1 MPSRSIKSYFILGL
15 LFFVVCIVTK
25 GQDKNRLGIDS
36 ILENLFDKND
46 PYNGVIVIAEK
57 GKTIFQ
63 KAYGYR
69 DIETGVQLK
78 VDDVFEL
85 ASVSKQF
92 TAMIVMLLEQEGKLK
107 YDDPVEKYLSI
118 PYKGITIRNLLNH
131 TSGLPDYQEIMDKH
145 WDKSKAAGNNDILE
159 YLNKYAPS
167 ALFVPGEKYD
177 YSNTGY
183 VILASIA
190 EKACGEDFSMMLRKR
205 IFSRLKMTHTD
216 IRTIADKKKLSN
228 LAYGHMLV
236 NGSKEYK
243 KADSFPSSNYTIW
256 LGNREGPGRI
266 SSTAED
272 LLKWDRALYDRSFLT
287 PAMISE
293 AFKPAVLNDGK
304 LSQYGF
310 GWDLVSDQRYGK
322 IVEHN
327 GDNPGYKTQI
337 IRYIDADKTIILL
350 CNNAHANFPK
360 LVSALKDYFSHREI
374 NN

>member
-1 MPSRSIKSYFILGL
+1 MLNRIFQYSFQLTVL
-15 LFFVVCIVTK
+15 LLVFCIVSQ
-25 GQDKNRLGIDS
+25 GQEKNGINIDS
-36 ILENLFDKND
+36 ILNKNFNKND
-46 PYNGVIVIAEK
+46 PYNGVILIAEK
-57 GKTIFQ
+57 GKIIFQ
-63 KAYGYR
+63 QAYGYR
-69 DIETGVQLK
+69 DIETGVKLK

-92 TAMIVMLLEQEGKLK
+92 TAMIIMLLRQEGKLN

-131 TSGLPDYQEIMDKH
+131 TSGLPDYQEIMDKN

-159 YLNKYAPS
+159 YINKYAPPV
-167 ALFVPGEKYD
+167 LFVPGAKYE

-183 VILASIA
+183 VLLASIA
-190 EKACGEDFSMMLRKR
+190 EKASGEDFSMMLRKR
-205 IFSRLKMTHTD
+205 IFSKLNMKHTD
-216 IRTIADKKKLSN
+216 IRTVSEKKKLSN

-236 NGSKEYK
+236 KGALEYK

-266 SSTAED
+266 SSTAQD

-293 AFKPAVLNDGK
+293 AFKPALLNDGK

-310 GWDLVSDQRYGK
+310 GWDLLIDQRYGK
-322 IVEHN
+322 VVEHN

-337 IRYIDADKTIILL
+337 VRYVDADKTIILL
-350 CNNAHANFPK
+350 CNNAHANFPTL
-360 LVSALKDYFSHREI
+360 LVALKVYISSTV
-374 NN
+374 N